1 MSKMKHLLRKLH
13 IGGGLNEHQRLAET
27 RPETSPSTNLN
38 PTASSPASSTGSA
51 TMGRITA
58 VESVS
63 DRTAGDGGSGP
74 VGLSDQRFDPDSRD
88 DPDSAQIDA
97 AKRISLGCPA
107 TVTDTQAPFE
117 ILSLRYWLTGWWIPT
132 ANNWKKELTLLSLE
146 SRILNMNGW
155 SSWGCDEIFEK
166 VKVRRYELRSSM
178 KTIILPLGL
187 IDVGLSRHRAL
198 LFKVVTVLADRINLP
213 CMLVKGSYYTG
224 TDDELEYI
232 IDLMGAPGTLIP
244 AEVPSSQLPNSF
256 FAIRSF
262 QDATELPK
270 DMYLLQAEGTGTLAV
285 PPDLDRLSRVGSS
298 QSEEASYVG
307 VLTKNDRSVVEENQ
321 TESLRSEIGTPLR
334 SLRKSCESSSGTSE
348 KATSAQKRKV
358 KNVSKYVISAA
369 KNPEF
374 AQKLHAVLL
383 ESGASPPP
391 DLFSDMN
398 PQYLD
403 EAKLLDQIHAN
414 GKLVDDGIHNYLVQ
428 LLSGNEQSTQ
438 AAAAVSYENF
448 DNFLKQSAV
457 DLAEQRNELETNN
470 FSLPSDTVDEGFV
483 IVSGGN

>member
-1 MSKMKHLLRKLH
+1 MFS
-13 IGGGLNEHQRLAET
+13 
-27 RPETSPSTNLN
+27 
-38 PTASSPASSTGSA
+38 
-51 TMGRITA
+51 
-58 VESVS
+58 
-63 DRTAGDGGSGP
+63 
-74 VGLSDQRFDPDSRD
+74 
-88 DPDSAQIDA
+88 
-97 AKRISLGCPA
+97 
-107 TVTDTQAPFE
+107 
-117 ILSLRYWLTGWWIPT
+117 
-132 ANNWKKELTLLSLE
+132 
-146 SRILNMNGW
+146 
-155 SSWGCDEIFEK
+155 
-166 VKVRRYELRSSM
+166 
-178 KTIILPLGL
+178 
-187 IDVGLSRHRAL
+187 AL
-198 LFKVVTVLADRINLP
+198 LLKFCAHFPSKVNWCKPEDVLELLPMINGVVSL
-213 CMLVKGSYYTG
+213 CS
-224 TDDELEYI
+224 EYI

-270 DMYLLQAEGTGTLAV
+270 DMCLLQAEGTGMLAV

-307 VLTKNDRSVVEENQ
+307 VQTKNDRSVVEENQ

-438 AAAAVSYENF
+438 AAAAVSYDNF

-457 DLAEQRNELETNN
+457 DLAEQRNELETNIL
-470 FSLPSDTVDEGFV
+470 SLPSDTVDEGFV
-483 IVSGGN
+483 IVSGGTSETTQIGAKSSDPVLVSPQGMNSEAFHEDKSHELSLSKPMETANSGLCTSCDSHYERYPALGEVAEWEILWEDLQIGERIGIGKHPSVG

>member
-1 MSKMKHLLRKLH
+1 M
-13 IGGGLNEHQRLAET
+13 ING
-27 RPETSPSTNLN
+27 
-38 PTASSPASSTGSA
+38 
-51 TMGRITA
+51 
-58 VESVS
+58 VVS
-63 DRTAGDGGSGP
+63 LCS
-74 VGLSDQRFDPDSRD
+74 
-88 DPDSAQIDA
+88 
-97 AKRISLGCPA
+97 
-107 TVTDTQAPFE
+107 
-117 ILSLRYWLTGWWIPT
+117 
-132 ANNWKKELTLLSLE
+132 
-146 SRILNMNGW
+146 
-155 SSWGCDEIFEK
+155 
-166 VKVRRYELRSSM
+166 
-178 KTIILPLGL
+178 
-187 IDVGLSRHRAL
+187 
-198 LFKVVTVLADRINLP
+198 
-213 CMLVKGSYYTG
+213 
-224 TDDELEYI
+224 EYI

-270 DMYLLQAEGTGTLAV
+270 DMCLLQAEGTGMLAV

-298 QSEEASYVG
+298 QPEEASYVG
-307 VLTKNDRSVVEENQ
+307 VQTKNDRSVVEENQ

-438 AAAAVSYENF
+438 AAAAVGYDNF

-483 IVSGGN
+483 IVSGGTSETTQIGAKSSDPVLVSPPGMNSEAFHEDQSHELSLSKPIETANSGLCTSCDSHYERYPALGEVAEWEILWEDLQIGERIGIGKHPSVA